1 MTSRDL
7 AALRAKL
14 EPPWDD
20 LREQRVLVAL
30 LEKRRRSILPRQRA
44 WVWALV
50 PAAAVLALVV
60 WGVRAWHRTPTVAT
74 NAAAPGGQSTIALAD
89 GSTAILATEATVQ
102 IEEQRADR
110 VHLVQS
116 RGSVRYEVRP
126 DTAREFVVSAADAII
141 RVRGTVFTVN
151 MHDGAVEV
159 GVERGRVEV
168 SHGGTTHDL
177 VVGESLRVQTGAP
190 APAPEIA
197 PPPKE
202 PAAAGPGA
210 ASTLA
215 TRPPGSTAIAPDVPS
230 AATLEAQADAARIS
244 GDNGQ
249 ASAALE
255 RLVAVHP
262 RDPRVP
268 SALFT
273 LGRVERAR
281 SMVGASARAF
291 ERCFAAAPS
300 GPLAQDA
307 LAEAAQS
314 WSSAGNDDAARQA
327 AGKYLARWPHGP
339 AAVQMRAIAS
349 R

>member
-74 NAAAPGGQSTIALAD
+74 NAAVPGGQSTIALAD

-126 DTAREFVVSAADAII
+126 DTAREFVVSAADATI

-190 APAPEIA
+190 APDLAPSTSLA
-197 PPPKE
+197 P
-202 PAAAGPGA
+202 PGA
-210 ASTLA
+210 ASSSTA
-215 TRPPGSTAIAPDVPS
+215 RPPVSTTVAPEPPS
-230 AATLEAQADAARIS
+230 AATLEAQADAARIA

-249 ASAALE
+249 AAAALE

-291 ERCFAAAPS
+291 ERCFLAAPS